1 MSTSIVAP
9 DTDARPAPTGRTRTP
24 TSRAAPTGSAWLP
37 PLLVLMVGSFLPP
50 LDSGIV
56 NVAISHIQ
64 KDLGGGSDDMA
75 WVSTAYSLGLGLF
88 VPLSTWLSQRL
99 GLTLL
104 HRLTLIGFL
113 AGSTLCGMAWNLDS
127 LIAFRVL
134 TAIPGSI
141 VPVVTISMI
150 FQIVPKEKIGAA
162 MGLYGL
168 GVAVSP
174 SIGPTLGGLIVQDL
188 SWRWIF
194 HFKTPL
200 GIAAV
205 IAGILLLPSLEK
217 ARVVPPF
224 DWWGFA
230 TFGYGLTGLIV
241 VTAKGTR
248 WHWDSYPIMILA
260 ASSLISLALFVVIEN
275 EVDHPLLDL
284 RVLRCWPYVNSLLII
299 GVLLLGVFGTVFYLP
314 QFLQSAQGLGAH
326 DTGMLLL
333 PMGVVMAVL
342 VPVAGVLY
350 DRVGPRVPAVIGLCG
365 TVVGAL
371 LLATGISVHMTRTE
385 VATWAAVGVLGGGLG
400 LMPIM
405 TNGLN
410 WLPPSLVGQGGA
422 MNNVMQ
428 RVASAMGVAAMGAL
442 VTRADAQLTADRGAV
457 LTPTSLMGLPGGR
470 EAAYSASVGRPDSM
484 LAGLYEGLSHEVQ
497 ALAYADMF
505 IALAGVSLVGL
516 VLALFMRRPPRAE
529 S

>member
-1 MSTSIVAP
+1 
-9 DTDARPAPTGRTRTP
+9 
-24 TSRAAPTGSAWLP
+24 
-37 PLLVLMVGSFLPP
+37 MVGSFLPP

-56 NVAISHIQ
+56 NVAVSHIQ
-64 KDLGGGSDDMA
+64 LDLGGGSDDVA

-88 VPLSTWLSQRL
+88 VPLSTWLSLRL
-99 GLTLL
+99 GLTVL
-104 HRLTLIGFL
+104 HRLALIGFL
-113 AGSTLCGMAWNLDS
+113 VGSTLCGAAWDLNS

-168 GVAVSP
+168 GVAVAP

-194 HFKTPL
+194 HFKTPI

-205 IAGILLLPSLEK
+205 IAGTMLLPRLEK

-230 TFGYGLTGLIV
+230 TFGFGLTGLIV
-241 VTAKGTR
+241 VTAKGTT
-248 WHWDSYPIMILA
+248 WHWDSYLIMILA
-260 ASSLISLALFVVIEN
+260 TASLLSLALFVVIEN
-275 EVDHPLLDL
+275 EVAHPLIDL

-299 GVLLLGVFGTVFYLP
+299 GVLLLGVFGTVYYLP
-314 QFLQSAQGLGAH
+314 QFLQGAQGLDAH
-326 DTGMLLL
+326 DAGMALL
-333 PMGVVMAVL
+333 PMGVTMAVL
-342 VPVAGVLY
+342 VPVAGLLY
-350 DRVGPRVPAVIGLCG
+350 DRVGPRVPAAIGLCG
-365 TVVGAL
+365 TVTGAL
-371 LLATGISVHMTRTE
+371 LLATGISVDMTRTE
-385 VATWAAVGVLGGGLG
+385 VSVWAAVSVLGGGLG
-400 LMPIM
+400 LMPVM

-410 WLPPSLVGQGGA
+410 RLPPTLVGHGGA

-428 RVASAMGVAAMGAL
+428 RVASALGVAAMGVL
-442 VTRADAQLTADRGAV
+442 VTRVNAQLAADRGAV
-457 LTPTSLMGLPGGR
+457 LTPATLMRLPAGADAV
-470 EAAYSASVGRPDSM
+470 ESAAVGRPNAM
-484 LAGLYEGLSHEVQ
+484 LAGLYEGFLHQVQ
-497 ALAYADMF
+497 ASAYADMF
-505 IALAGVSLVGL
+505 IALAGISTAG
-516 VLALFMRRPPRAE
+516 LALALLMRRPPRAD